1 MLKKTGFLQMI
12 IVFGSMNIDMVMPVE
27 RFPNPGE
34 TVLCATD
41 YLSRPGGKGAN
52 QAVAAVRA
60 GAKVAIVG
68 QVGDD
73 AFGRRSVNNLK
84 TQSIWTSGIGTSTR
98 PTGCST
104 IAVDRYGENIVIV
117 APGANLDAKSDQ
129 VPDEIFNKKNI
140 ILTQLEVDPKEAFSV
155 LARARKKGTPT
166 ILNAAPA
173 ERVTAE
179 ALKNVDYLIL
189 NEVEAVHLV
198 KNLGIAATTPQDM
211 AKKITALGSKGMVC
225 IITLDARGSVAVQDG
240 QAFIQPAPDIE
251 AVDTTGAGDAFCGI
265 FAACLLAGKTW
276 RLAMRYASAGASLSC
291 LGLGAQAGM
300 PFMEDIEAALP
311 RVPEAVKD

>member
-84 TQSIWTSGIGTSTR
+84 TQSSWTSGIGTSTR
-98 PTGCST
+98 PTGW
-104 IAVDRYGENIVIV
+104 
-117 APGANLDAKSDQ
+117 
-129 VPDEIFNKKNI
+129 KN
-140 ILTQLEVDPKEAFSV
+140 
-155 LARARKKGTPT
+155 
-166 ILNAAPA
+166 
-173 ERVTAE
+173 
-179 ALKNVDYLIL
+179 
-189 NEVEAVHLV
+189 
-198 KNLGIAATTPQDM
+198 
-211 AKKITALGSKGMVC
+211 GS
-225 IITLDARGSVAVQDG
+225 
-240 QAFIQPAPDIE
+240 
-251 AVDTTGAGDAFCGI
+251 
-265 FAACLLAGKTW
+265 
-276 RLAMRYASAGASLSC
+276 
-291 LGLGAQAGM
+291 
-300 PFMEDIEAALP
+300 
-311 RVPEAVKD
+311 